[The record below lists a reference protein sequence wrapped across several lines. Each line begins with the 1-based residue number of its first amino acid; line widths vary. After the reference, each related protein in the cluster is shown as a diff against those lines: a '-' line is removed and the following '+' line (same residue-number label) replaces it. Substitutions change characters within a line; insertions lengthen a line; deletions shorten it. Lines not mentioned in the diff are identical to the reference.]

1 MFAYLIVNDSTV
13 SSICT
18 AVTSA
23 GKREKKEKE
32 KDNKKIVIGMSKD
45 M

>member
-23 GKREKKEKE
+23 GKRERRKRKKNE
-32 KDNKKIVIGMSKD
+32 KIVIGMSKD